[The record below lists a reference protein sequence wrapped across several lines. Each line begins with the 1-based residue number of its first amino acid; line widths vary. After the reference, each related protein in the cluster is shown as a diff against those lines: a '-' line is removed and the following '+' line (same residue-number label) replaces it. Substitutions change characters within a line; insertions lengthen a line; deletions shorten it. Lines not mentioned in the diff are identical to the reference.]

1 MRDVL
6 DEAIYLG
13 SIMAELYCN
22 NYHVNELPVVVHID
36 NKSLHENLHST
47 KQVREK
53 RRRID
58 MAEIRRTL
66 NADDIQRIIWL
77 PTELQL
83 ANDLTKR
90 GAKTDM
96 LLDFI
101 NSGQIKF

>member
-1 MRDVL
+1 MT
-6 DEAIYLG
+6 
-13 SIMAELYCN
+13 ELYCN
-22 NYHVNELPVVVHID
+22 NYRVNELSVVAYTD
-36 NKSLHENLHST
+36 YKSLHENLHST
-47 KQVREK
+47 KQVRKK
-53 RRRID
+53 RLRVD
-58 MAEIRRTL
+58 MAEIRTTL
-66 NADDIQRIIWL
+66 NTDDIQRIIWL